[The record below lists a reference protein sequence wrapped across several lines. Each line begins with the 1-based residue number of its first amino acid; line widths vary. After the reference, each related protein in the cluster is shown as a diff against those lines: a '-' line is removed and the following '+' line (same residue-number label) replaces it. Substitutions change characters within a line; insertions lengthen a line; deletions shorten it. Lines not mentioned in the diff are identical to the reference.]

1 MIHDK
6 WRMVLLQYQ
15 SAKAEW
21 ISFSYKR
28 DNLKV
33 VEVTSK
39 SFDLVTSHSH
49 LPAPPPLESYAHL
62 RNLCRFPAPS
72 QLGVLYSDLDKP
84 SLTERVQ
91 WESEIFKIMYRKSGT
106 RTRNAQIC
114 F

>member
-49 LPAPPPLESYAHL
+49 LPAPPLWKVTHTYVISAASQRP
-62 RNLCRFPAPS
+62 RNWVCYTLTS
-72 QLGVLYSDLDKP
+72 T
-84 SLTERVQ
+84 SLP
-91 WESEIFKIMYRKSGT
+91 
-106 RTRNAQIC
+106 
-114 F
+114 